1 MNQENDYE
9 NYEEQPE
16 EFEEFES
23 DDQVTVAPPL
33 EGPIAK
39 YMREYRLLNSLLIS
53 LASILAFFV
62 AMWNIVVY
70 VAASGEGD
78 SDFSDAGAAPLS
90 SNRRSKRSKLMQRQ
104 QKAQPKSQQTFR
116 TTAISD
122 ITLPDMNELDV
133 KDLPGRQA
141 AAPSMAD
148 AGMNNDAMKSAP
160 RGSG

>member
-9 NYEEQPE
+9 NYEEEPE

-78 SDFSDAGAAPLS
+78 SDFSDAGAAPAQQQQE
-90 SNRRSKRSKLMQRQ
+90 KQKVVKLMQRHG
-104 QKAQPKSQQTFR
+104 SR
-116 TTAISD
+116 SS
-122 ITLPDMNELDV
+122 ELGEFF
-133 KDLPGRQA
+133 K
-141 AAPSMAD
+141 
-148 AGMNNDAMKSAP
+148 
-160 RGSG
+160 